1 MPTNFAHENVTLLG
15 VTAENVGAFMSA
27 VSDIGL
33 LLDQDDKIL
42 QVTISD
48 EKILDT
54 VHEWY
59 GRPITDVLTVE
70 SLPKMTELLE
80 SIRAGRTSR
89 RRQVNH
95 PIPDSDDMPVAYG
108 AWLLDGEG
116 QVVLC
121 GQDLRPMARLQAR
134 LVASQQSLE
143 RDYEKM
149 RKTEARYRLLFQ
161 NVTDAFLVVDALD
174 GRVVEANPKAG
185 DLFGCQPSEL
195 AGRKMTQHF
204 DRADRTSIEA
214 LLAGVL
220 ASARSESLAV
230 NAPGVRSDLE
240 LNVQLFRAA
249 TATLFMVRV
258 IELDDDAVADGP
270 PTDDNMIKLLESS
283 MDGVALVDEAGN
295 ILWTNEAFLD
305 LTQLVR
311 LEHAQGASLGD
322 FLGRT
327 ELDFSVLLSN
337 TRQHGRLR
345 SFSTTCRGASGL
357 TTDVEISA
365 VAMPNGTPP
374 GFGFVIRDV
383 SLRSAGDTAA
393 SDGLPR
399 SAEQLTEL
407 IGRMP
412 LRDVVRTAT
421 DVIEKMCIQ
430 TALRMTGDNRASA
443 AEMLGL
449 SRQSLYV
456 KLRRYDLGDPKE
468 S

>member
-1 MPTNFAHENVTLLG
+1 DG
-15 VTAENVGAFMSA
+15 
-27 VSDIGL
+27 D
-33 LLDQDDKIL
+33 
-42 QVTISD
+42 
-48 EKILDT
+48 
-54 VHEWY
+54 
-59 GRPITDVLTVE
+59 
-70 SLPKMTELLE
+70 
-80 SIRAGRTSR
+80 
-89 RRQVNH
+89 RQ
-95 PIPDSDDMPVAYG
+95 IA
-108 AWLLDGEG
+108 
-116 QVVLC
+116 LC
-121 GQDLRPMARLQAR
+121 GQDLRPIATLQAR

-161 NVTDAFLVVDALD
+161 NVSDAFLIVDAAD

-185 DLFGCQPSEL
+185 VLFGCLPSDL
-195 AGRKMTQHF
+195 AGRKLAQHF
-204 DRADRTSIEA
+204 DKADRSTIDA

-220 ASARSESLAV
+220 ASARSQSLSVTAV
-230 NAPGVRSDLE
+230 GSQSQFE
-240 LNVQLFRAA
+240 LHAQLFRAA
-249 TATLFMVRV
+249 TATLFMIRV
-258 IELDDDAVADGP
+258 SDLGHGSIGP
-270 PTDDNMIKLLESS
+270 PPADDNMIKLLESS

-305 LTQLVR
+305 LTQLAR
-311 LEHAQGASLGD
+311 IEHAQGASLGD

-345 SFSTTCRGASGL
+345 SFSTTCRGAGGM

-374 GFGFVIRDV
+374 GFGFVVRDV
-383 SLRSAGDTAA
+383 SIRSAGDGDDN
-393 SDGLPR
+393 DGLPR

-421 DVIEKMCIQ
+421 DVIEKMCIE

-456 KLRRYDLGDPKE
+456 KLRRYELGDPKDH
-468 S
+468 